1 LLAKVCR
8 AIPRY
13 VLSYLL
19 GIVICVVLTP
29 ADPNLVGV
37 ALWPWY
43 PVLAVIGFF
52 LFFYLSPAYALGS
65 GVGYWL
71 AFSIGLIPFV
81 SEAAVY
87 WAGRPRLRVW
97 RPLWIGFPI
106 GFVGTL
112 GVYFT
117 AAASI

>member
-1 LLAKVCR
+1 M
-8 AIPRY
+8 
-13 VLSYLL
+13 
-19 GIVICVVLTP
+19 
-29 ADPNLVGV
+29 
-37 ALWPWY
+37 WPWY
-43 PVLAVIGFF
+43 PVFAVVGFF
-52 LFFYLSPAYALGS
+52 LFFFYLSPPYTFSSDLGH
-65 GVGYWL
+65 WL
-71 AFSIGLIPFV
+71 IFSIGLIPVV

-87 WAGRPRLRVW
+87 FVGTPRVRAW